1 MKGTFV
7 RCSECGKR
15 KAWGNPVHWQKS
27 FPHSKP
33 DCKGKIEVVVQATG
47 CKTRGQLG
55 DQIALVEAWGREA
68 DYVMMDLEDYLAL
81 KSKNVFGNVRR
92 FWEVKVILNDYI
104 TPNDEVEIK

>member
-33 DCKGKIEVVVQATG
+33 GCVGTIEVIVQATG
-47 CKTRGQLG
+47 CRTRGEVF
-55 DQIALVEAWGREA
+55 DQYALVEAWGREP
-68 DYVMMDLEDYLAL
+68 DFVMMDLEDWEAV
-81 KSKNVFGNVRR
+81 KSKKVFGGPDE
-92 FWEVKVILNDYI
+92 FWGARVILNGYI
-104 TPNDEVEIK
+104 IPRDEVEI